1 MWHRDTKWV
10 NVAGKIVSID
20 LLNTGRPQN
29 FSLKSGKKKK
39 KTTDTQ
45 AQLSE
50 AQ

>member
-10 NVAGKIVSID
+10 NVAEKIVSID

-29 FSLKSGKKKK
+29 FSLKSQKK